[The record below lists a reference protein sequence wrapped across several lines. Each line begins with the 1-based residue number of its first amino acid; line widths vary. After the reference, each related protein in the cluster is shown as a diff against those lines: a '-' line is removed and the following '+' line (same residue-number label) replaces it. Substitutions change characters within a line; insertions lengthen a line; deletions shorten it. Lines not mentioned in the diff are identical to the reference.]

1 MKSKSKKTGMSD
13 PVFLLIE
20 TATEVCSVGIS
31 RGKKITVKRE
41 TFQGNSHAEN
51 IGRFVVELQQE
62 LKIEP
67 EAYDA
72 VVISG
77 GPGSYTGLRIGTSFA
92 KGMCFGKDLP
102 LIAINT
108 LEGLSRNPQ
117 VRNLKG
123 LRIPMLDARR
133 MEVYASCYDEND
145 SCILEPAPLVLDNE
159 SFGDFDGKE
168 LHFFGNGMPKF
179 REISK
184 VRNAKFYDEV
194 NPNVDGLAELAYT
207 KFIAGEFADVAY
219 FEPEYLK
226 AFIAGPPKKML

>member
-1 MKSKSKKTGMSD
+1 MRSKSKKTGMSD

-31 RGKKITVKRE
+31 RGKKIIAKRE
-41 TFQGNSHAEN
+41 SFRGNSHAEN

-145 SCILEPAPLVLDNE
+145 ACILEPAPLLLEPD
-159 SFGDFDGKE
+159 SFGNNGHRE
-168 LHFFGNGMPKF
+168 IHFFGNGMPKF

-184 VRNAKFYDEV
+184 VRNAKFHDEV
-194 NPNVDGLAELAYT
+194 YCGVEGLIELANT
-207 KFIAGEFADVAY
+207 RFMAGEFEDVAY

-226 AFIAGPPKKML
+226 AFMAGPPRKML